1 MKNLLWHV
9 LVVCLMLAGVAF
21 AQSWRQQAKV
31 DVPFDFILGDA
42 VLPAG
47 TYSVSTQAGI
57 GTKLLMFTN
66 TQTGAVSMVQNIDI
80 SPKSTMRSGNSN
92 LVFVLDAQGNHVL
105 HQLWLPDDEHG
116 HDLSHKTGIPE
127 PQ

>member
-1 MKNLLWHV
+1 MKKPLWQI
-9 LVVCLMLAGVAF
+9 LAICLMLAGAAF
-21 AQSWRQQAKV
+21 AQSWRQQAKI

-80 SPKSTMRSGNSN
+80 SPKSKMRSGNSN
-92 LVFVLDAQGNHVL
+92 LVFVLDAQGHYVL

-116 HDLSHKTGIPE
+116 HDLAHKTNVPE